1 MVSDFFYP
9 NMGGVESHIYQ
20 LSSCLVERGHKVII
34 VTHCYGDRQGVRY
47 LANGLK
53 IYYLPFPPFY
63 NQCVLP
69 TIFPT
74 FPLLRNV
81 FIRENIQIVHGHS
94 AFSTLGHEA
103 MFHARTMG
111 LKTVFTD
118 HSLFGFADASSI
130 LTNKV
135 LNFSLVDCTHTI
147 CVSHTCRENTV
158 LRSNISPSLVSVIPN
173 AVDST
178 VFLPDPTQRQPGKIT
193 VVVISRLVYR
203 KGIDLLA
210 GIIPT
215 ITSKYPQVQ
224 FIVGGDGP
232 KRILLEEVREQF
244 QLHDRVKMLGS
255 LQHSMIRD
263 VLVQGDIMLNTS
275 LTEAFCIAII
285 EAASCGLQVVSTK
298 VGGIPEV
305 LPPEL
310 LYLAEPNSQ
319 AMTLELEKAIE
330 DRIHNRNMDPF
341 ELHQKIKEFYSWRDV
356 AMRTEVVYQIVMEA
370 PVPNAATRLQRFN
383 QCGPVSGKL
392 FMLTA
397 VLNMI
402 LLWVLQWIWPDQSI
416 DKAETLKLSQVV
428 KCEQRKKKKITRP
441 TNLVI
446 FEPAVSQTVK
456 KNAHLTVK
464 QSSPILFLM
473 PLGYYVNIPIANQ
486 ACLQHLNQVPI
497 SVT

>member
-1 MVSDFFYP
+1 MHFHLWFAFVLSYFFYP

-20 LSSCLVERGHKVII
+20 LSSCLVERGHKVVI
-34 VTHCYGDRQGVRY
+34 VTHLYSDRQGVRY
-47 LANGLK
+47 FANGIK
-53 IYYLPFPPFY
+53 VYYLPFPPFY

-74 FPLLRNV
+74 FPLLRNI

-147 CVSHTCRENTV
+147 CVSHTC
-158 LRSNISPSLVSVIPN
+158 PSLVSVIPN
-173 AVDST
+173 AVDPT
-178 VFLPDPTQRQPGKIT
+178 VFLPDPSKRQAGKIT

-210 GIIPT
+210 GVIPT

-224 FIVGGDGP
+224 FIIGGDGP
-232 KRILLEEVREQF
+232 KRIILEEVREKL
-244 QLHDRVKMLGS
+244 QLHDRVQMLGS
-255 LQHSMIRD
+255 LQHSWIRD

-305 LPPEL
+305 LPPGL
-310 LYLAEPNSQ
+310 LYLSEPNVQ
-319 AMTLELEKAIE
+319 AMTVELEKAIE
-330 DRIHNRNMDPF
+330 DRIHNRQMDPF
-341 ELHQKIKEFYSWRDV
+341 ELHEKIKQFYSWRDV
-356 AMRTEVVYQIVMEA
+356 AKKTEIVYRRVVDA
-370 PVPNAATRLQRFN
+370 PVPDAATRLHRYN

-392 FMLTA
+392 FVLTA

-402 LLWVLQWIWPDQSI
+402 LLWVLQWVWPDHNVTKNILLGPVSSKTGSI
-416 DKAETLKLSQVV
+416 LGPALK
-428 KCEQRKKKKITRP
+428 
-441 TNLVI
+441 
-446 FEPAVSQTVK
+446 
-456 KNAHLTVK
+456 
-464 QSSPILFLM
+464 
-473 PLGYYVNIPIANQ
+473 
-486 ACLQHLNQVPI
+486 
-497 SVT
+497 